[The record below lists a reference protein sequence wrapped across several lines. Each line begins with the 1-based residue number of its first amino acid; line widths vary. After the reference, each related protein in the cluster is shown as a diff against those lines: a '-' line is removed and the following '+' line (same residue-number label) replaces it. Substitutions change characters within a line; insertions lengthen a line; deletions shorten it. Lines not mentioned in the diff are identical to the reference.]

1 MRALVIGA
9 SGAIGQCVYQT
20 IKTLNKFEL
29 IYTPTSSELK
39 LGSGKITKYLEK
51 LNTVDFLLLAFGTYG
66 GLKFYEEQN
75 LKKQSNAYWSDLDE
89 LLRHE
94 VCKNAYVLNFSS
106 AVLENKNNQKLSSRY
121 FQYAKEKKELE
132 QIIQCKS
139 SKYIF
144 LRPTNIL
151 SCTENHKRSGHA
163 ISSLYRVMAGKL

>member
-89 LLRHE
+89 LFEHKA
-94 VCKNAYVLNFSS
+94 CKNTYVLNFSS
-106 AVLENKNNQKLSSRY
+106 AVLENKNNQKLVHD
-121 FQYAKEKKELE
+121 
-132 QIIQCKS
+132 IISTQ
-139 SKYIF
+139 
-144 LRPTNIL
+144 R
-151 SCTENHKRSGHA
+151 KRK
-163 ISSLYRVMAGKL
+163 I